1 MAESPD
7 DKLAEGKL
15 DLVPMIDCIMLLLLF
30 FILTT
35 KFVSEEKSISS
46 ILPTDKGQAAASP
59 SKVTPPEQVNICI
72 FPAGMEKALQPS
84 DYIQQLRGIQTSL
97 SPVINKVWVRIGI
110 APVLQVDGSTLKI
123 KDGSAVVAS
132 LDQMHKYIFDEL
144 TKFENATPSDRKGQ
158 SPVVINCFSGLSWK
172 FALVAYDAV
181 RAYEGKVSGR
191 VATGNPTLDF
201 DGAREV
207 DFAPPRVR
215 DYTSNE
221 LGNELYEIVNMK

>member
-46 ILPTDKGQAAASP
+46 LLPTDKGQAASSP

-84 DYIQQLRGIQTSL
+84 EYLQALREVQTSTN
-97 SPVINKVWVRIGI
+97 PVINKVWIRIGI
-110 APVLQVDGSTLKI
+110 APVIAVDGSLLKI
-123 KDGSAVVAS
+123 KQGTAVVAS
-132 LDQMHKYIFDEL
+132 VDEIHRYISDEL
-144 TKFENATPSDRKGQ
+144 AKFESANPSDRQHQ

-172 FALVAYDAV
+172 FALVSYDAV
-181 RAYEGKVSGR
+181 RAYEARVSGR
-191 VATGNPTLDF
+191 KLTGDKLVDF

-207 DFAPPRVR
+207 DFAPPRIR
-215 DYTSNE
+215 DYTANE

>member
-1 MAESPD
+1 MAESAD

-84 DYIQQLRGIQTSL
+84 DYIQQLRAIQTSL

-110 APVLQVDGSTLKI
+110 APVLAVDGSTLKI
-123 KDGSAVVAS
+123 KDGSAVVSS

-181 RAYEGKVSGR
+181 RAYEAKVSGR
-191 VATGNPTLDF
+191 VRTGDPAKDF